1 MYLFKLEFSVV
12 ICPGVGL
19 QVNVVTLFLVFKG
32 TFILFSIV
40 AIPVGIPTHS
50 VGEFPFLHT
59 LSGM

>member
-1 MYLFKLEFSVV
+1 MYLFRLELSLV
-12 ICPGVGL
+12 ICPGVGP
-19 QVNVVTLFLVFKG
+19 QVSMVTPFLVFKG

-59 LSGM
+59 LSGI